1 MPINIPPSPSA
12 EEVPDYAQRL
22 REVREL
28 TQSKKP
34 ARRRRRAH
42 QSQAGAHQKNRQE
55 IPSGNPCAQEKPS
68 AQTVRFTTD
77 EYAPEFEQKQ
87 ERSPQA
93 AATAIHRHVEKID
106 VSRLVRFPRRKE
118 TQVKQTNTESLAAS
132 RVIAASA
139 IVSAAVSLVM
149 TFATQGVL
157 SPVASGLLA
166 SSGPLSSMILG
177 A

>member
-12 EEVPDYAQRL
+12 EEAPEYAQRL

-34 ARRRRRAH
+34 TRRRRRSH
-42 QSQAGAHQKNRQE
+42 QSQTGSQQKPRQDF
-55 IPSGNPCAQEKPS
+55 PSSSPFIQDKAVTQTSQSSTAEHAPS
-68 AQTVRFTTD
+68 FS
-77 EYAPEFEQKQ
+77 QKQ
-87 ERSPQA
+87 DHSPQA
-93 AATAIHRHVEKID
+93 AASAIHQRVEKID

-118 TQVKQTNTESLAAS
+118 PQVKQTNTESLAAS

-139 IVSAAVSLVM
+139 IVSAAVSLVV

-166 SSGPLSSMILG
+166 SSGPLSSLVLG